1 MAGSPILVCKDRSS
15 ELGWEQRV
23 KKAKRQEILDTVA
36 KLRVTDIRDGMDW
49 VGLHRV
55 GTVDPEIRPLW
66 RTKAAGFAK
75 TYKHIPTRESPP
87 SLTRED
93 YTKWAYEYWYGKLWD
108 MGSFRDEVGQGDFLA
123 IDTMGQ
129 KTPAVGSMDSMVW
142 AARGVRGV
150 LTNGGARDTDEQLY
164 QKAMPCWH
172 RWVVQ
177 PMYQCRVEFGDP
189 NSVVEIGGATI
200 KPGDL
205 IVADGDGAIVVPQ
218 DVIDDVLYYAKQES
232 ENDRHDRRI
241 LFEVLGIE
249 QDEST
254 KPMFPEMPPHPYK
267 KERKDF
273 LKRLGR

>member
-1 MAGSPILVCKDRSS
+1 MD
-15 ELGWEQRV
+15 
-23 KKAKRQEILDTVA
+23 KAKRTQILETVA

-49 VGLHRV
+49 VGLHHS

-66 RTKAAGFAK
+66 RTKAAGFAQ
-75 TYKHIPTRESPP
+75 TYRHIPTQERVPELKP
-87 SLTRED
+87 ED
-93 YTKWAYEYWYGKLWD
+93 YTKWAYEYWYAQLWN
-108 MGSFRDEVGQGDFLA
+108 MGDFREQVGEGDFLV
-123 IDTMGQ
+123 IDTMGM

-142 AARGVRGV
+142 AARGVKGV

-177 PMYQCRVEFGDP
+177 PMYQGRVVFGEP
-189 NSVVEIGGATI
+189 NSTVEIGGATVH
-200 KPGDL
+200 PGDL

-218 DVIDDVLYYAKQES
+218 NVIDDVLHYAKQES
-232 ENDRHDRRI
+232 ENDRYDRRM

-254 KPMFPEMPPHPYK
+254 RPMFPEMPDHPYK
-267 KERKDF
+267 KKREDF
-273 LKRLGR
+273 MKRLGKTS

>member
-1 MAGSPILVCKDRSS
+1 MDKNRRKSVL
-15 ELGWEQRV
+15 E
-23 KKAKRQEILDTVA
+23 TVA

-49 VGLHRV
+49 MGLHHV

-66 RTKAAGFAK
+66 RTKAAGFAQ
-75 TYKHIPTRESPP
+75 TYRHIPTKQRVPELKP
-87 SLTRED
+87 ED
-93 YTKWAYEYWYGKLWD
+93 YTKWAYEYWYGQLWN
-108 MGSFRDEVGQGDFLA
+108 MGDFRERVGEDDFLV
-123 IDTMGQ
+123 IDTMAQ
-129 KTPAVGSMDSMVW
+129 KTPAIGSMDSMVW

-177 PMYQCRVEFGDP
+177 PMYQGRVEFGEPD
-189 NSVVEIGGATI
+189 STVEIGGATV

-218 DVIDDVLYYAKQES
+218 DLIDDVLHYAKQES
-232 ENDRHDRRI
+232 ENDRYDRRM
-241 LFEVLGIE
+241 LFEVLGIP
-249 QDEST
+249 QDAST
-254 KPMFPEMPPHPYK
+254 EPMFPDMPDHPYK

-273 LKRLGR
+273 LKRLGRGE